1 MMGVEQESSMN
12 DPVLVEVIRGAQV
25 ESRHGGALV
34 ICDAA
39 GRRRVAVGDV
49 DRPVYP
55 RSAVK
60 ALQALP
66 LVAGG
71 HAAALNLDQAQI
83 ALACA
88 SHSGEAVHVATAEA
102 MLEKAG
108 RDGSCLECG
117 SHWPLDQEE
126 VRAMAARGEV
136 PRSAHNNCSGKHAGF
151 VCLACAEGHDPR
163 GYIQPDHPVQEKV
176 RRALV
181 AMTGTP
187 HEPANRAIDGC
198 SIPTYAVPL
207 AALATAFARFG
218 TGQEMPGDF
227 ADAAPVIRAAVAS
240 APYMV
245 AGKGRFDTRVMER
258 FGERVFMKTGAEGV
272 YCATLPET
280 GLGIALKCADG
291 TTRASEAIMAYALA
305 RLMAQSAEEE
315 AFLMGLARAPLRN
328 WNGIEVGRLQP
339 STSLH
344 AAFS

>member
-1 MMGVEQESSMN
+1 MN
-12 DPVLVEVIRGAQV
+12 DPVLVEVIRGARV

-34 ICDAA
+34 ICDAS
-39 GRRRVAVGDV
+39 GKRRVAIGDV
-49 DRPVYP
+49 ERPVYP

-60 ALQALP
+60 ALQVLP

-71 HAAALNLDQAQI
+71 HAQALGLDQGQI

-88 SHSGEAVHVATAEA
+88 SHSGEPVHVATAEA
-102 MLEKAG
+102 MLEKVG
-108 RDGSCLECG
+108 RDGGCLECG
-117 SHWPLDQEE
+117 THWPLDQEAM
-126 VRAMAARGEV
+126 RAMAARGET

-163 GYIQPDHPVQEKV
+163 GYIRADHPVQEHV

-181 AMTGTP
+181 AMTDTP
-187 HEPANRAIDGC
+187 HEAANRAIDGC

-207 AALATAFARFG
+207 TALATAFARFG
-218 TGQEMPGDF
+218 TGEGMPGDF
-227 ADAAPVIRAAVAS
+227 ADAAPVIRAAVAE

-258 FGERVFMKTGAEGV
+258 FGDRVFMKTGAEGV
-272 YCATLPET
+272 YCATLPDA

-315 AFLMGLARAPLRN
+315 SFLMGLAEAPLHN

-339 STSLH
+339 ASSLR
-344 AAFS
+344 AGFKDR